1 MKPVEECW
9 AGWRR
14 AGPPPV
20 PSSGGR
26 TRPLPRF
33 WLLPAPRHPPGAKSL
48 PRPPRGTLGPCVGTA
63 GGLGRPD
70 PACSHPTPRPGELS
84 RLGRFTAPPA
94 PRHHQ
99 GKNGQKKPQISNPPF
114 PTRLHRAAPVRLQ
127 PPGSLPRGRFA
138 TASLPIFSG
147 WDFSQRPHRCSPWRA
162 ETLAHACHPSQP
174 THPFRHFVSTN
185 YSPAHGLGGA
195 HRGQAACLGASHPC
209 RGGLAASPHPHPKKN
224 PSCPRCSFGWGEL
237 RPPGAPRG
245 AVG

>member
-1 MKPVEECW
+1 MLGWLAASRTPQFPVR
-9 AGWRR
+9 G
-14 AGPPPV
+14 
-20 PSSGGR
+20 GGR
-26 TRPLPRF
+26 SLCHGSGCCRPHAARRGLNPCPDPLGARSGPA
-33 WLLPAPRHPPGAKSL
+33 WARREGWGGRILPAL
-48 PRPPRGTLGPCVGTA
+48 TQ
-63 GGLGRPD
+63 
-70 PACSHPTPRPGELS
+70 
-84 RLGRFTAPPA
+84 PPA
-94 PRHHQ
+94 PGGSAGSAGSRHPLPH
-99 GKNGQKKPQISNPPF
+99 GTTRAKTGRKSPKSPIPPF

-162 ETLAHACHPSQP
+162 EMLAHACHPSRP

-195 HRGQAACLGASHPC
+195 RRGQAACLGASHPC
-209 RGGLAASPHPHPKKN
+209 RGGGLAASPHPHPKKN
-224 PSCPRCSFGWGEL
+224 PSCPRCSFGWGAL